1 MAQGL
6 AQQHRRQHQH
16 QISPRQPPAIQ
27 PHRRGLH
34 RIAAVVQGTGQ
45 PGQLPQDD
53 DIQRQQQPHRQSLQG
68 LAQQAGEDQHPI
80 PQHQGP
86 RRLGGGL
93 FLPGLAANLPHAPP
107 QAQAHQPEQD
117 AQSPGYGR
125 LQPGDHP
132 GQDGAHNDG
141 IASPQHRQGYGQP
154 PAAAQAAVLLPQGP
168 EPQHQQDAA
177 HHGQKMLQIPEVQ
190 GDAGQ
195 SDAPQNAAH
204 GLPPGGH
211 PGRQLL
217 LRQLL
222 QQGLH
227 IPVKADVVRHSRSP
241 PNSFR
246 SLCRRRYSRPSAAR
260 SVMPSSAAI
269 WAVDWQ

>member
-1 MAQGL
+1 MGSLFTRAWPSST
-6 AQQHRRQHQH
+6 AASTSTRY
-16 QISPRQPPAIQ
+16 PPAS
-27 PHRRGLH
+27 HRPSSRTGAASGLCGWGGGGGVAETASPCRVWPSRPV
-34 RIAAVVQGTGQ
+34 RIST
-45 PGQLPQDD
+45 
-53 DIQRQQQPHRQSLQG
+53 
-68 LAQQAGEDQHPI
+68 PI

-93 FLPGLAANLPHAPP
+93 FLPGLAADLPHAPP

-117 AQSPGYGR
+117 AQGPGYGR
-125 LQPGDHP
+125 LQPGDQP
-132 GQDGAHNDG
+132 GQDGAHDDG
-141 IASPQHRQGYGQP
+141 IAPPQRRQGYGQP

-177 HHGQKMLQIPEVQ
+177 NHGQKMLQIPEVQ

-211 PGRQLL
+211 PAAGSCSSGSCSSRVC
-217 LRQLL
+217 
-222 QQGLH
+222 
-227 IPVKADVVRHSRSP
+227 ISRSKRMSSVTAGHL
-241 PNSFR
+241 PNRFR